1 MKPSHYT
8 FRCGLIFTS
17 LYTPSLIGLVVTAG
31 IATLRYIAI
40 RSTIK
45 NPINDNYAASLC
57 TLILIALLTLIGIF
71 TWFHLSNKLPLAIVS
86 ETCFLGENE
95 PRNFKPATKLLPIL
109 PLYILLLISFI
120 MNFLLLRYVI

>member
-57 TLILIALLTLIGIF
+57 TLILHTYHRAK
-71 TWFHLSNKLPLAIVS
+71 NR
-86 ETCFLGENE
+86 
-95 PRNFKPATKLLPIL
+95 RNATKMYSVSPFLKRHPG
-109 PLYILLLISFI
+109 YIKIWI
-120 MNFLLLRYVI
+120 IINTNHMNVKTIRKKRPSCTTSI